1 MTDPKRILMLAVRNK
16 AEALRMAA
24 GLTLL
29 DDRIEVAVWGATPT
43 GPAIDEQ
50 LQALD
55 FADVPVSG
63 LAEGD
68 GAAQL
73 AARILDSDVVYC
85 V

>member
-1 MTDPKRILMLAVRNK
+1 MKEAKRILVVALGNK

-29 DDRIEVAVWGATPT
+29 DDRIEVAVWGPLPA

-50 LQALD
+50 REALD
-55 FADVPVSG
+55 FADVPIAG
-63 LAEGD
+63 LMPDD
-68 GAAQL
+68 GVAGL
-73 AARILDSDVVYC
+73 AARIVDSDVVYC